1 MICGL
6 RLTAYG
12 LRLTAY
18 GLRLTAYGLRL
29 WLGVSGEMLERLW
42 VLPVSY

>member
-18 GLRLTAYGLRL
+18 GLRLTALR
-29 WLGVSGEMLERLW
+29 LGVSGEMLERLW

>member
-1 MICGL
+1 MGYHDYFISILAIRTMQERYKGL

-18 GLRLTAYGLRL
+18 GFAI
-29 WLGVSGEMLERLW
+29 V
-42 VLPVSY
+42 

>member
-18 GLRLTAYGLRL
+18 GLRL
-29 WLGVSGEMLERLW
+29 WLGASGEMLERLW
-42 VLPVSY
+42 VLPVSH